1 MWTLSRDQVPNTTG
15 EEVDAAV
22 KIVSCDG
29 VIGDGL
35 ADTRV
40 VTGVMV
46 MVMGN
51 LNLPIL
57 NLFDLILVF
66 DGTNVMVTVMVNLN
80 LLIVNLASQSY

>member
-1 MWTLSRDQVPNTTG
+1 M
-15 EEVDAAV
+15 E
-22 KIVSCDG
+22 IVSWDE

-57 NLFDLILVF
+57 NLLDLILVF
-66 DGTNVMVTVMVNLN
+66 DGDMVWQTLVMVLMLW
-80 LLIVNLASQSY
+80 

>member
-1 MWTLSRDQVPNTTG
+1 M
-15 EEVDAAV
+15 E
-22 KIVSCDG
+22 IVSWDE

-57 NLFDLILVF
+57 NLLDMILVF
-66 DGTNVMVTVMVNLN
+66 DGDMVWQTLVMVLMLW
-80 LLIVNLASQSY
+80 

>member
-1 MWTLSRDQVPNTTG
+1 MV
-15 EEVDAAV
+15 E
-22 KIVSCDG
+22 IVSGDE

-46 MVMGN
+46 MVMGY

-57 NLFDLILVF
+57 NLLDLILVF
-66 DGTNVMVTVMVNLN
+66 DGDG
-80 LLIVNLASQSY
+80 LADIGDGVLMLW

>member
-1 MWTLSRDQVPNTTG
+1 MCDQVPNTTG
-15 EEVDAAV
+15 EEVDSV
-22 KIVSCDG
+22 EIVSWDE

-57 NLFDLILVF
+57 NLLDLILVF
-66 DGTNVMVTVMVNLN
+66 DGDMVWQTLVMVLMLW
-80 LLIVNLASQSY
+80 